1 MRYLLFL
8 KSLWKCQHVVHVF
21 YAFATCIIKNSDK
34 NLVDGRGS
42 FNVREEVS
50 TLNFNIQS
58 NSPYICKSCVGKLKK
73 RRGIIDNLQKIESE
87 ISALHQSS
95 KKREINKVSGTS
107 DCEQS
112 PAKRQATQ
120 EITLTS
126 TPVKSCGYLT
136 LCQPLCFSP
145 SFPTP
150 STHRETVIQAK
161 KTGNSCSSAS

>member
-1 MRYLLFL
+1 M
-8 KSLWKCQHVVHVF
+8 S
-21 YAFATCIIKNSDK
+21 TCSSCILCFRDIIKNSDK

-95 KKREINKVSGTS
+95 KKNEKLTKLAGHLIASNLQRSNK
-107 DCEQS
+107 
-112 PAKRQATQ
+112 
-120 EITLTS
+120 
-126 TPVKSCGYLT
+126 
-136 LCQPLCFSP
+136 PL
-145 SFPTP
+145 
-150 STHRETVIQAK
+150 K
-161 KTGNSCSSAS
+161 KLH